1 MTKRVRRASS
11 RVGTIGYI
19 VVDSLPEGSAASSS
33 SRMPDGSIIK
43 RFDRSF
49 FERAV
54 KNAMV
59 HKKEQRSE

>member
-1 MTKRVRRASS
+1 MAKLVRGASS
-11 RVGTIGYI
+11 RAGTVGYI
-19 VVDSLPEGSAASSS
+19 VVESLPENSAASSS

-43 RFDRSF
+43 RFDRTF

-59 HKKEQRSE
+59 HKKKQRSE